1 MIKPIL
7 LCIEGIIGAGKTT
20 ICSELEKSISNLPN
34 ILDMDIKIL
43 KEPVDYWR
51 ELGLLERF
59 YNDKKRWGLTFQL
72 TALVTKCMEL
82 MKLDNNT
89 IYIIERSPYTDMKCF
104 AKLCHMS
111 GDINDMEMDIY
122 KLYYQHFITQLESK
136 CAIQFI
142 YLKTSSE
149 ICMERIKQRN
159 RIEERDIPIE
169 YLNSLEELHNEWLMN
184 NAIILN
190 GNTDISD
197 KTNILTIADFIKYQI
212 LLKDNIHDS

>member
-1 MIKPIL
+1 MVKPIL

-20 ICSELEKSISNLPN
+20 LCIELEEKIRSFHNSQN
-34 ILDMDIKIL
+34 MEIKIL
-43 KEPVDYWR
+43 KEPVDFWR
-51 ELGLLERF
+51 ELGLLDRF
-59 YNDKKRWGLTFQL
+59 YKDQKRWAFTFQL

-82 MKLDNNT
+82 MNLDDNT

-111 GDINDMEMDIY
+111 GNIDDMEMDIY
-122 KLYYQHFITQLESK
+122 KLYYQHFIKQLESK

-149 ICMERIKQRN
+149 ICMERIKKRN
-159 RIEERDIPIE
+159 RIEEKDIPIE
-169 YLNSLEELHNEWLMN
+169 YLNSLELLHNEWLLN
-184 NAIILN
+184 NSIILN

-197 KTNILTIADFIKYQI
+197 KTNIVTVEDFIKYQNC
-212 LLKDNIHDS
+212 L

>member
-1 MIKPIL
+1 MVKPIL

-20 ICSELEKSISNLPN
+20 LCIELEEKIRSFHNSQN
-34 ILDMDIKIL
+34 MEIKIL
-43 KEPVDYWR
+43 KEPVDFWR
-51 ELGLLERF
+51 ELGLLDRF
-59 YNDKKRWGLTFQL
+59 YKDQKRWAFTFQL

-82 MKLDNNT
+82 MNLDDNT

-111 GDINDMEMDIY
+111 GNIDDMEMDIY
-122 KLYYQHFITQLESK
+122 KLYYQHFIKQLESK

-149 ICMERIKQRN
+149 ICMDRIKKRN
-159 RIEERDIPIE
+159 RIEEKDIPIE
-169 YLNSLEELHNEWLMN
+169 YLNSLELLHNEWLLN
-184 NAIILN
+184 NSIILN

-197 KTNILTIADFIKYQI
+197 KTNIVTVEDFIKYQNC
-212 LLKDNIHDS
+212 L

>member
-1 MIKPIL
+1 MVKPIL

-20 ICSELEKSISNLPN
+20 MCTELEDTIRGFSNSKN
-34 ILDMDIKIL
+34 MEIKIL

-51 ELGLLERF
+51 ELGLLDRF
-59 YNDKKRWGLTFQL
+59 YKDQKRWAFTFQL

-82 MKLDNNT
+82 MNLDDNT

-111 GDINDMEMDIY
+111 GNIDDMEMDIY
-122 KLYYQHFITQLESK
+122 KLYYQHFIKQLESK

-149 ICMERIKQRN
+149 ICMERIKKRN
-159 RIEERDIPIE
+159 RIEEKDIPIE
-169 YLNSLEELHNEWLMN
+169 YLNSLELLHNEWLLN
-184 NAIILN
+184 NSIILN

-197 KTNILTIADFIKYQI
+197 KTNIVTVEDFIKYQNC
-212 LLKDNIHDS
+212 L

>member
-1 MIKPIL
+1 MVKPIL

-20 ICSELEKSISNLPN
+20 MCTELQDKIRGFPN
-34 ILDMDIKIL
+34 SKNMEIKIL

-51 ELGLLERF
+51 ELGLLDRF
-59 YNDKKRWGLTFQL
+59 YKDQKRWAFTFQL

-82 MKLDNNT
+82 MNLDDNT

-111 GDINDMEMDIY
+111 GNIDDMEMDIY
-122 KLYYQHFITQLESK
+122 KLYYQHFIKQLESK

-149 ICMERIKQRN
+149 ICMERIKKRN
-159 RIEERDIPIE
+159 RIEEKDIPIE
-169 YLNSLEELHNEWLMN
+169 YLNSLELLHNEWLLN
-184 NAIILN
+184 NSIILN

-197 KTNILTIADFIKYQI
+197 KTNIVTVEDFIKYQNC
-212 LLKDNIHDS
+212 L

>member
-1 MIKPIL
+1 MVKPIL

-20 ICSELEKSISNLPN
+20 LCIELEEKIRSFPN
-34 ILDMDIKIL
+34 SQNMEIKIL
-43 KEPVDYWR
+43 KEPVDFWR
-51 ELGLLERF
+51 ELGLLDRF
-59 YNDKKRWGLTFQL
+59 YKDQKRWAFTFQL

-82 MKLDNNT
+82 MNLDDNT

-111 GDINDMEMDIY
+111 GNIDDMEMEIY
-122 KLYYQHFITQLESK
+122 KLYYQHFIKQLESK

-149 ICMERIKQRN
+149 ICMERIKKRN
-159 RIEERDIPIE
+159 RIEEKDIPIE
-169 YLNSLEELHNEWLMN
+169 YLNSLELLHNEWLLN
-184 NAIILN
+184 NSIILN

-197 KTNILTIADFIKYQI
+197 KTNIVTVEDFIKYQNC
-212 LLKDNIHDS
+212 L